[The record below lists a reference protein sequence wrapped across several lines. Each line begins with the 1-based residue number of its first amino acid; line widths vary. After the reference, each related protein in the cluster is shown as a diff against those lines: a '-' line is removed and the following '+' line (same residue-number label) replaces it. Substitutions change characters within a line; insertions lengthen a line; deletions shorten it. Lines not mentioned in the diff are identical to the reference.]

1 MDEKDTLRKMF
12 MDMGKANQWA
22 REVMNPN
29 QTGFVSSDGNFT
41 PDEEYTIA
49 DTGENLVGEEAIK
62 YEEEDELGWSDK
74 KIEYKTIWEFTGQS
88 AGKDLGK
95 IVFNA
100 SLEQGVKSI
109 KKAQS
114 GSEIE
119 YRAYPEAW
127 LEMWFRDYDAKL
139 SMEVYNKAK
148 AKEALNQINNK
159 NK

>member
-1 MDEKDTLRKMF
+1 MDEKDTLGKMF
-12 MDMGKANQWA
+12 MDMSDANQWA
-22 REVMNPN
+22 REVMSPN
-29 QTGFVSSDGNFT
+29 QTGFVSSDGKFT
-41 PDEEYTIA
+41 PDGKSLDYWTTMIDDLTIRNEK
-49 DTGENLVGEEAIK
+49 DT
-62 YEEEDELGWSDK
+62 DELGWSNK
-74 KIEYKTIWEFTGQS
+74 EIEYKTIWEFTGQNP
-88 AGKDLGK
+88 GKDLGM

-109 KKAQS
+109 KKHDDRY
-114 GSEIE
+114 E

>member
-1 MDEKDTLRKMF
+1 MEDKDTLKEMF

-22 REVMNPN
+22 QEAMNPN
-29 QTGFVSSDGNFT
+29 LTNSYWAEMI
-41 PDEEYTIA
+41 DEVQEH
-49 DTGENLVGEEAIK
+49 V
-62 YEEEDELGWSDK
+62 DELGWSDK
-74 KIEYKTIWEFTGQS
+74 KIEYKTIWEFTGQN

-127 LEMWFRDYDAKL
+127 LDMWFRDYDAKL

-148 AKEALNQINNK
+148 AKEALNKINNK

>member
-1 MDEKDTLRKMF
+1 MEDKDTLKEMF

-22 REVMNPN
+22 QEVMNPN
-29 QTGFVSSDGNFT
+29 PTGFVSSDGKFQDVDHWLKQIDDFT
-41 PDEEYTIA
+41 RSTKK
-49 DTGENLVGEEAIK
+49 DT
-62 YEEEDELGWSDK
+62 DELGWSDK
-74 KIEYKTIWEFTGQS
+74 EIEYKTIWQFTGQS
-88 AGKDLGK
+88 AGKEFGK

-109 KKAQS
+109 KKIQS
-114 GSEIE
+114 GSEIP
-119 YRAYPEAW
+119 YRAYPVAW
-127 LEMWFRDYDAKL
+127 LDMWFRDYDAKL

>member
-1 MDEKDTLRKMF
+1 MNNDELKKMF
-12 MDMGKANQWA
+12 MDMGKANEWA
-22 REVMNPN
+22 RTVMSNPI
-29 QTGFVSSDGNFT
+29 GFVSSDGKFT
-41 PDEEYTIA
+41 SDKRYWTNLADEVQEH
-49 DTGENLVGEEAIK
+49 V
-62 YEEEDELGWSDK
+62 DELGWSNK
-74 KIEYKTIWEFTGQS
+74 EIEYKTIWEFTGQNP
-88 AGKDLGK
+88 GKDLGM

-114 GSEIE
+114 GSEIP

-127 LEMWFRDYDAKL
+127 LDMWFRDYDAKL

>member
-1 MDEKDTLRKMF
+1 MNNDELKKMF

-22 REVMNPN
+22 QEVMNP
-29 QTGFVSSDGNFT
+29 TGFVSSDGKFT
-41 PDEEYTIA
+41 SDKQYWTNLADEVQEH
-49 DTGENLVGEEAIK
+49 V
-62 YEEEDELGWSDK
+62 DELGWSNK
-74 KIEYKTIWEFTGQS
+74 KIEYKTIWEFTGQGP
-88 AGKDLGK
+88 GKDLGK

-109 KKAQS
+109 KKIQS
-114 GSEIE
+114 GSEIK
-119 YRAYPEAW
+119 YRAYPVAW
-127 LEMWFRDYDAKL
+127 LDMWFRDYDAKL

>member
-12 MDMGKANQWA
+12 MDMSDANQWA
-22 REVMNPN
+22 QQVMNP
-29 QTGFVSSDGNFT
+29 TGFVTSDGEFMNVDRLQKQIDDFT
-41 PDEEYTIA
+41 RSSKKNTD
-49 DTGENLVGEEAIK
+49 D
-62 YEEEDELGWSDK
+62 LGWSNKD
-74 KIEYKTIWEFTGQS
+74 IEYKTVWEFTGQS

-95 IVFNA
+95 IIFNA

-109 KKAQS
+109 KKSQS
-114 GSEIE
+114 GSEIP
-119 YRAYPEAW
+119 YRAYPVAW
-127 LEMWFRDYDAKL
+127 LDMWFRDYDAKL

>member
-1 MDEKDTLRKMF
+1 MEEKDTLHNMF
-12 MDMGKANQWA
+12 MDMGKANEWA
-22 REVMNPN
+22 RQVMSP
-29 QTGFVSSDGNFT
+29 DGKGL
-41 PDEEYTIA
+41 EYWTEMIDDLA
-49 DTGENLVGEEAIK
+49 IRTKKDT
-62 YEEEDELGWSDK
+62 DELGWSNK
-74 KIEYKTIWEFTGQS
+74 EIEYKTIWEFTGQNP
-88 AGKDLGK
+88 GKDLGK

-109 KKAQS
+109 KKPSS

-148 AKEALNQINNK
+148 AKEALNELNK
-159 NK
+159 R

>member
-12 MDMGKANQWA
+12 MDMGKANEWA
-22 REVMNPN
+22 QEVMNPN
-29 QTGFVSSDGNFT
+29 QTGFVSSDGKFT
-41 PDEEYTIA
+41 PDGKGLDYWTTMIDDLTIRSEK
-49 DTGENLVGEEAIK
+49 DT
-62 YEEEDELGWSDK
+62 DELGWSDK

-114 GSEIE
+114 GSEIP

-148 AKEALNQINNK
+148 AREALNQINNK

>member
-1 MDEKDTLRKMF
+1 MDEKDTLGKMF
-12 MDMGKANQWA
+12 MDMSDANQWA
-22 REVMNPN
+22 RQVMNP
-29 QTGFVSSDGNFT
+29 TGFVSSDGKFT
-41 PDEEYTIA
+41 PDGHDLDFWGDQIDDFTRSTEK
-49 DTGENLVGEEAIK
+49 DTDEN
-62 YEEEDELGWSDK
+62 GWSNK
-74 KIEYKTIWEFTGQS
+74 NIEVVTIWELTGQNP
-88 AGKDLGK
+88 GKDLGK

-109 KKAQS
+109 KKIQS
-114 GSEIE
+114 GSEIK

-127 LEMWFRDYDAKL
+127 LDMWFRDYDAKL

>member
-1 MDEKDTLRKMF
+1 MDEKDTLGKMF
-12 MDMGKANQWA
+12 MDMSDANQWA
-22 REVMNPN
+22 QEVMNP
-29 QTGFVSSDGNFT
+29 TGFVSSDGKFT
-41 PDEEYTIA
+41 SDKRYWTNLADEVQEH
-49 DTGENLVGEEAIK
+49 V
-62 YEEEDELGWSDK
+62 DELGWSDK
-74 KIEYKTIWEFTGQS
+74 KIKYKTIWEFTNQNP
-88 AGKDLGK
+88 GKDLGK
-95 IVFNA
+95 IIFNA

-109 KKAQS
+109 KKIQS
-114 GSEIE
+114 GSEIK

>member
-1 MDEKDTLRKMF
+1 MEDKDTLKEMF
-12 MDMGKANQWA
+12 MDMGKANEWA
-22 REVMNPN
+22 RQVMNP
-29 QTGFVSSDGNFT
+29 TEYISSDRKFT
-41 PDEEYTIA
+41 PDGKGLDYWTTMIDDLTIRNEK
-49 DTGENLVGEEAIK
+49 DT
-62 YEEEDELGWSDK
+62 DELGWSNK
-74 KIEYKTIWEFTGQS
+74 EIKYKTIWEFTGQNP
-88 AGKDLGK
+88 GKDLGK

-127 LEMWFRDYDAKL
+127 LDMWFRDYDAKL